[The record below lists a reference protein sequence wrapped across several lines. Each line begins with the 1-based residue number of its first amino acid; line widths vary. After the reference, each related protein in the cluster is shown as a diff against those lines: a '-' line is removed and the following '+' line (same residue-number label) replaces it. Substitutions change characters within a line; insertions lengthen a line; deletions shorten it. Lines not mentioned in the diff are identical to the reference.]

1 MTKETRSVCHAV
13 LQDPNFLALLERA
26 DEEHAAAVQAAG
38 CCCGGR
44 LHSARYPRK
53 PRGEPRCRD
62 GAVTRHS
69 FCCAQ
74 CRRRRTPM
82 SVRFLGRRVY
92 WAALVLLATALAHG
106 FSDRRLAQLKELL
119 GVPARTLLRWRH
131 WWLREFIVTP
141 LWIAQRGR
149 FVPPP
154 PESALLPASLLER
167 FTAPDEPSRLFAA
180 LQFIAPLSTNAE
192 GR

>member
-1 MTKETRSVCHAV
+1 VCHAV
-13 LQDPNFLALLERA
+13 LQDPNFPALLERA
-26 DEEHAAAVQAAG
+26 DEEHAAVVQAAG

-53 PRGEPRCRD
+53 PRGEPRGGSAA
-62 GAVTRHS
+62 GAVSRHS
-69 FCCAQ
+69 FCCAR

-92 WAALVLLATALAHG
+92 WAAVVLLASALAHG
-106 FSDRRLAQLKELL
+106 FSPRRLAQLKGLL
-119 GVPARTLLRWRH
+119 GVPARTLLRWRQ
-131 WWLREFIVTP
+131 WWLTEFIVTP
-141 LWIAQRGR
+141 LWIAVCGR

-154 PESALLPASLLER
+154 ATALLPARLLER
-167 FTAPDEPSRLFAA
+167 FTASDEPARLFAA

>member
-1 MTKETRSVCHAV
+1 MCHAV
-13 LQDPNFLALLERA
+13 LRDWNFYALLERA
-26 DEEHAAAVQAAG
+26 DEERAAEVRAAG
-38 CCCGGR
+38 CGCGGR

-53 PRGEPRCRD
+53 PRGERRC
-62 GAVTRHS
+62 GADAPPVRRHS

-92 WAALVLLATALAHG
+92 WAAVVLLATAVAHG
-106 FSDRRLAQLKELL
+106 FSARRLTQLKGLL
-119 GVPARTLLRWRH
+119 GVPARTLLRWRD
-131 WWLREFIVTP
+131 WWLTQFVVTP
-141 LWIAQRGR
+141 LWLAQRGR

-154 PESALLPASLLER
+154 DIALFPASLLER
-167 FTAPDEPSRLFAA
+167 FSAPDEPSRLFAA

>member
-1 MTKETRSVCHAV
+1 MCHAV
-13 LQDPNFLALLERA
+13 LQDRNFYWLLERA
-26 DEEHAAAVQAAG
+26 DEERAAEVQAAG

-53 PRGEPRCRD
+53 PRGEPRC
-62 GAVTRHS
+62 GSSSAPVKRHS

-92 WAALVLLATALAHG
+92 WAALVVLATALAHG
-106 FSDRRLAQLKELL
+106 FTDRRLAQLKELL

-131 WWLREFIVTP
+131 WWRTEFIVTP
-141 LWIAQRGR
+141 LWIAQCSR

-154 PESALLPASLLER
+154 DSALLPASLLER
-167 FTAPDEPSRLFAA
+167 FAAPDEPSRLFAA
-180 LQFIAPLSTNAE
+180 LRFIAPLSTNTE
-192 GR
+192 GG

>member
-1 MTKETRSVCHAV
+1 VCHAI
-13 LQDPNFLALLERA
+13 LRDPNFCALLERI
-26 DEEHAAAVQAAG
+26 DEDEAAQVRAAG
-38 CCCGGR
+38 CGCGAR

-53 PRGEPRCRD
+53 PRGEPRCGG
-62 GAVTRHS
+62 GAAAAVKRHS
-69 FCCAQ
+69 FCCAH

-92 WAALVLLATALAHG
+92 WAAVVVLASALAHG
-106 FSDRRLAQLKELL
+106 FSPRRLTQLKELL

-131 WWLREFIVTP
+131 WWLTQFIVTP
-141 LWIAQRGR
+141 WWIAARGR

-154 PESALLPASLLER
+154 PEIALLPASLLER
-167 FTAPDEPSRLFAA
+167 FAAPDEPARLLAA
-180 LQFIAPLSTNAE
+180 LQFVAPLSTNAE

>member
-1 MTKETRSVCHAV
+1 MCHAV
-13 LQDPNFLALLERA
+13 LQDRNFYLLLERA
-26 DEEHAAAVQAAG
+26 DKERAAEVQAAG
-38 CCCGGR
+38 CRCGGR

-53 PRGEPRCRD
+53 PRGEPCWRD
-62 GAVTRHS
+62 EVVRRHS

-74 CRRRRTPM
+74 CRRRSTPM

-92 WAALVLLATALAHG
+92 WAALVVLATALAHG
-106 FSDRRLAQLKELL
+106 VSERRLTQLKGLL
-119 GVPARTLLRWRH
+119 GVPARTVLRWRD
-131 WWLREFIVTP
+131 WWRTQFVVTP

-154 PESALLPASLLER
+154 DVATLPASLLER
-167 FTAPDEPSRLFAA
+167 FSAPDEPSRLFAA
-180 LQFIAPLSTNAE
+180 LQFIAPLSANAE

>member
-1 MTKETRSVCHAV
+1 
-13 LQDPNFLALLERA
+13 
-26 DEEHAAAVQAAG
+26 
-38 CCCGGR
+38 
-44 LHSARYPRK
+44 
-53 PRGEPRCRD
+53 
-62 GAVTRHS
+62 
-69 FCCAQ
+69 
-74 CRRRRTPM
+74 M

-106 FSDRRLAQLKELL
+106 FSDRRLAQLKGLL

-131 WWLREFIVTP
+131 WWLTEFVVTP
-141 LWIAQRGR
+141 LWITQCGR

-154 PESALLPASLLER
+154 DIALLPASLLER

-180 LQFIAPLSTNAE
+180 LRFIAPLSTNAE